1 MSLAVGTKVLVT
13 GSTGMLGSH
22 IKSALKSRNL
32 SALTPSR
39 SELDLMDPKKTFEY
53 LKKNKIDTVIHC
65 AARVGGIAANIA
77 FPADFIGDNL
87 QVDTSVL
94 SNARKLKI
102 PNLIYFGSSC
112 MYPINIDKPIKE
124 NSILSGPLEP
134 TNESYALA
142 KITAA
147 RYIQAVSIQD
157 KLNWRVLIPSNLY
170 GPNDNF
176 DGTNGHLIPAV
187 ISKIY
192 NAKLKNE
199 KIIEIWGD
207 GKSRREFTYVGDV
220 ASFIS
225 ENLSSIKS
233 WPILMNVGIGQDY
246 TIDEY
251 YKIIAQ
257 ELNFY
262 GSFVYDLGKPSGIKR
277 KLMDS
282 SVARKFGWSPKVGI
296 VEGIGITVDWF
307 LGRLSLE

>member
-1 MSLAVGTKVLVT
+1 MNFVAGTNILVT

-32 SALTPSR
+32 NALTPSR
-39 SELDLMDPKKTFEY
+39 SELDLIDSKKTFEY
-53 LKKNKIDTVIHC
+53 FKKNKIDTIIHC
-65 AARVGGIAANIA
+65 AARVGGIAANIE
-77 FPADFIGDNL
+77 FPADFIEANL
-87 QVDTSVL
+87 QLDTSVI

-112 MYPINIDKPIKE
+112 MYPINIDKPINE
-124 NSILSGPLEP
+124 NLILSGPLEP
-134 TNESYALA
+134 TNEGYALA

-147 RYIQAVSIQD
+147 RYIKAVSVQD

-176 DGTNGHLIPAV
+176 DSISGHLIPAV

-192 NAKLKNE
+192 KAKLKNE

-225 ENLSSIKS
+225 ENLNSIES

-246 TIDEY
+246 TVDEY

-257 ELNFY
+257 ELNY
-262 GSFVYDLGKPSGIKR
+262 HGSFVYDLGKPSGIQR

-282 SVARKFGWSPKVGI
+282 SVARKFGWSPKIGV
-296 VEGIGITVDWF
+296 VEGVGITVGWF
-307 LGRLSLE
+307 LERLNHE

>member
-1 MSLAVGTKVLVT
+1 MSLVAGTNILVT
-13 GSTGMLGSH
+13 GTTGMLGSH
-22 IKSALKSRNL
+22 IKSALKNRNIR
-32 SALTPSR
+32 ALTSSR
-39 SELDLMDPKKTFEY
+39 SELDLMDSKKTFEY
-53 LKKNKIDTVIHC
+53 FKKNQIGTIIHC
-65 AARVGGIAANIA
+65 AARVGGIAANIE
-77 FPADFIGDNL
+77 FPADFIEDNL
-87 QVDTSVL
+87 QVDTSL
-94 SNARKLKI
+94 ISNARKLKI

-112 MYPINIDKPIKE
+112 MYPKNIDKPIKE

-134 TNESYALA
+134 TNEGYALA

-147 RYIQAVSIQD
+147 RYIQAVSVQD

-176 DGTNGHLIPAV
+176 DSTNGHLIPAV

-192 NAKLKNE
+192 KAKLKNE

-225 ENLSSIKS
+225 ENLNSIES
-233 WPILMNVGIGQDY
+233 WPILMNIGIGQDY

-257 ELNFY
+257 KLNYY
-262 GSFVYDLGKPSGIKR
+262 GSFVYDLGKPSGIQR

-282 SVARKFGWSPKVGI
+282 SVARKFGWNPRVGI
-296 VEGIGITVDWF
+296 VEGVDITVGWF
-307 LGRLSLE
+307 LERLNLE

>member
-1 MSLAVGTKVLVT
+1 MSLVAETNILVT

-22 IKSALKSRNL
+22 IKSALKSLNL
-32 SALTPSR
+32 RALTPSR
-39 SELDLMDPKKTFEY
+39 SELDLMDSKKTFEY
-53 LKKNKIDTVIHC
+53 FKKNKIDTIIHC
-65 AARVGGIAANIA
+65 AARVGGIAANIE
-77 FPADFIGDNL
+77 FPADFIEDNL
-87 QVDTSVL
+87 QVDTSL
-94 SNARKLKI
+94 ISNARKLKI

-112 MYPINIDKPIKE
+112 MYPKNIDKPIKE

-134 TNESYALA
+134 TNEGYALA
-142 KITAA
+142 KITAT
-147 RYIQAVSIQD
+147 RYIQAVSVQD

-176 DGTNGHLIPAV
+176 DSNNGHLIPAV

-192 NAKLKNE
+192 KAKLKNE

-225 ENLSSIKS
+225 ENLNSIES
-233 WPILMNVGIGQDY
+233 WPILMNIGIGQDY

-257 ELNFY
+257 ELNYY
-262 GSFVYDLGKPSGIKR
+262 GSFVYDLGKPSGIQR

-296 VEGIGITVDWF
+296 VEGVHISVGWF
-307 LGRLSLE
+307 LERLNLE